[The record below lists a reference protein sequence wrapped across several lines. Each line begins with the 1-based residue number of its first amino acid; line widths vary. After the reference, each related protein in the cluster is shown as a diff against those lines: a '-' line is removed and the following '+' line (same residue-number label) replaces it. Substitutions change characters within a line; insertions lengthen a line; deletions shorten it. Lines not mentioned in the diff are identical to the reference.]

1 MKRALPH
8 LKSTSVQDSFYTYQN
23 LIMVIGLIL
32 SFSGGS
38 WDITFHIL
46 SQPESFFS
54 YPHSLVYSGILL
66 VISIFFINF
75 KRNFEAEKTI
85 KKNNIIILAGIVLI
99 LAAGPFDFSWHLEFG
114 LDGLLSPP
122 HLTLLTGWLLIAIG
136 NLRIT
141 NVRVD
146 RSKNKITE
154 STSPDYDF
162 NIIELKNIKSNSDR
176 DKGSADITSPNKF
189 KENSIRNENNNSY
202 EKSPILYRIQ
212 VFLNLS
218 ILLMILSGFLYF
230 FSLPFS
236 ETQSYNFNPPPLLA
250 FFVYGLGFPI
260 LFSAYFIYILKRYP
274 DLKILVPLVGAFYV
288 IITLITQISSNSFL
302 SEYFGYYLLNLI
314 PFALFYLVNRYQLA
328 KKEISKEEKAGFL
341 SSVKQRDGFSR
352 VTSNY
357 PSIFLAII
365 FGVLSYSLCFPLN
378 TYVYNEVMYGYLIYQ
393 NLVVKVYQE
402 VIFENFMII
411 ASMSVAGGFIGHM
424 LNYKRQFI
432 SNRTND

>member
-1 MKRALPH
+1 
-8 LKSTSVQDSFYTYQN
+8 
-23 LIMVIGLIL
+23 MVIGLIL

>member
-1 MKRALPH
+1 
-8 LKSTSVQDSFYTYQN
+8 
-23 LIMVIGLIL
+23 MVFGLIL

-54 YPHSLVYSGILL
+54 YPHSLVYLGILL

-75 KRNFEAEKTI
+75 KRNFEAEKII

-146 RSKNKITE
+146 RSKNKLTE

-176 DKGSADITSPNKF
+176 DKGSADITGPNKF
-189 KENSIRNENNNSY
+189 KENSMRNENNNSY
-202 EKSPILYRIQ
+202 EKLPILYRIQ

-218 ILLMILSGFLYF
+218 ILLMIMSGFLYF

-302 SEYFGYYLLNLI
+302 SEYLGYCLLNLI

-328 KKEISKEEKAGFL
+328 KKEISKKQKAGFL
-341 SSVKQRDGFSR
+341 SSVKQKDGFSW
-352 VTSNY
+352 VTSDY
-357 PSIFLAII
+357 PFIFLAII

-378 TYVYNEVMYGYLIYQ
+378 TYVYNEEMYGYLIYQ

-402 VIFENFMII
+402 IFFENFMII
-411 ASMSVAGGFIGHM
+411 LSMSVAGGFIGYM
-424 LNYKRQFI
+424 LNYKTTIHLKQ
-432 SNRTND
+432 NK